1 MNKLVETD
9 FLELKSLR
17 DKNLERVDVLERV
30 STLSLMP
37 GTEFATTQQV
47 ADFYKVPKQ
56 AINSLVFDHKE
67 ELVSNGLSHLTGKEL
82 GLFCKDKTKISTKRG
97 YMIIDN
103 INVSYASNAVFPKR
117 AILLVGMLLRDS
129 EVAKQVRTYLLD
141 VEQIAHNIAPEVIT
155 IATGIMNEER
165 ELKADL
171 ADALLT
177 GDILTAAD
185 LMGRIKSFESA
196 VSSKRIAELTA
207 EKEILLADH
216 ANLMSQFEEC
226 NRNKELLDAQVKFL
240 CQKTKSIAE
249 RKALCTS
256 IIEAYGLKEF
266 NSAKKGYDSVYDC
279 LLKQFSIN
287 IYERRPSGS
296 LKPYIS
302 FFSMAELMLLEVL
315 LRKVVIT
322 FDLKEFYLDM

>member
-1 MNKLVETD
+1 MNIVETD

-17 DKNLERVDVLERV
+17 DKNLERVDVLDRV
-30 STLSLMP
+30 GTVALMP

-67 ELVSNGLSHLTGKEL
+67 EVLNNGLAHLTGKEL
-82 GLFCKDKTKISTKRG
+82 GLSCKDKSKISTKRG
-97 YMIIDN
+97 YMIIDT
-103 INVSYASNAVFPKR
+103 IKVSYASNAVFPKR

-141 VEQIAHNIAPEVIT
+141 VEQIAHNIAPEVIQ
-155 IATGIMNEER
+155 IATGVMTEER

-177 GDILTAAD
+177 GDIISAVD
-185 LMGRIKSFESA
+185 LMSRIKTFDDNVSA
-196 VSSKRIAELTA
+196 KRVAELTA
-207 EKEILLADH
+207 EKEILLSDH
-216 ANLMSQFEEC
+216 ANLMAQFEEC
-226 NRNKELLDAQVKFL
+226 SKEKDLLDKKVRFL
-240 CQKTKSIAE
+240 CQKTRSVAE
-249 RKALCTS
+249 RKVLCSS
-256 IIEAYGLKEF
+256 IIEAYGIKEF
-266 NSAKKGYDSVYDC
+266 NSEKLGYASVYDC

-287 IYERRPSGS
+287 IYERKPAGS
-296 LKPYIS
+296 NKPYMS
-302 FFSMAELMLLEVL
+302 FFTLAELMLLETL
-315 LRKVVIT
+315 LRKVVVT

>member
-1 MNKLVETD
+1 MIETD

-17 DKNLERVDVLERV
+17 DKNLERIDVLDRV
-30 STLSLMP
+30 GVISLMP

-67 ELVSNGLSHLTGKEL
+67 ELTANGLSHVTGKEL
-82 GLFCKDKTKISTKRG
+82 GLSCKDKTKISTKRG

-103 INVSYASNAVFPKR
+103 INVSYATNTVFPKR

-177 GDILTAAD
+177 GDVITAVD
-185 LMGRIKSFESA
+185 LMGRIKSFESGI
-196 VSSKRIAELTA
+196 SSKRIAELTA

-226 NRNKELLDAQVKFL
+226 NKEKDLLDKKVKFL
-240 CQKTKSIAE
+240 CQKTRSVEE
-249 RKALCTS
+249 RKALCNS

-266 NSAKKGYDSVYDC
+266 NSEQKGYASVYDC

-287 IYERRPSGS
+287 IYERKPAGS
-296 LKPYIS
+296 VKPYMS
-302 FFSMAELMLLEVL
+302 FFTLAELMLLETL